1 MRRVAEV
8 SREIICTKRAPSAI
22 GPYAQAV
29 KANQFVFV
37 SGQLP
42 INPETGS
49 IVQGDI
55 EKKQQL

>member
-1 MRRVAEV
+1 M